1 MEQVNITAVFVK
13 DHERMSKLLE
23 DFKDDKQKTQKKNIE
38 IINQLQNF
46 LKKHFKEEE
55 LLYSKY
61 KLTTGNLLP
70 VIQTIKSEHKSF
82 LESLDNMQTAL
93 KNGSTEIEL
102 FDIYHLLIKHKN
114 VEERLL
120 YPELD
125 NALSDKEK
133 EEVYWNIRMQ

>member
-1 MEQVNITAVFVK
+1 LEQVNITAVFVK

-82 LESLDNMQTAL
+82 LESLD
-93 KNGSTEIEL
+93 KI
-102 FDIYHLLIKHKN
+102 
-114 VEERLL
+114 
-120 YPELD
+120 
-125 NALSDKEK
+125 
-133 EEVYWNIRMQ
+133 